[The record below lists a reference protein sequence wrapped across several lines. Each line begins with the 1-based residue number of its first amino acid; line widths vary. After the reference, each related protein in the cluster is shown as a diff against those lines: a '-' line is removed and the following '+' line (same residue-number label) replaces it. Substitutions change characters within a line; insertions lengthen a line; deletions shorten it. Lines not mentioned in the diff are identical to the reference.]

1 MPNEP
6 FPRSAAYDRDWA
18 EEHSVGENVL
28 HFVESLSQVM
38 ELRPGMRILDLG
50 CGHALSSIFL
60 AREFGV
66 RVWAVDFGVDP
77 SANQR
82 RIEEFGCA
90 DLVQPLRADV
100 RALPL
105 PHDFFDAAVAFDSYR
120 YFGTDQ
126 RFLTGLLRHLR
137 PDGRLGIVDACT
149 SREISTAEDLGPGLR
164 RQWLDG
170 GWYLVHS
177 IEWWRR
183 HLTRTGLL
191 DITLAEPLPGSDAI
205 RTRYL
210 DRFRHDP
217 EETEMVTFMEAEEG
231 GFTGSFRLVAH
242 RTARQPLLEDDGET
256 PY

>member
-1 MPNEP
+1 MPREF
-6 FPRSAAYDRDWA
+6 FPRSASYDRDWI
-18 EEHSVGENVL
+18 EQHSVGENVL
-28 HFVESLSQVM
+28 HFTESLSQVM

-77 SANQR
+77 GANQL
-82 RIEEFGCA
+82 RIEEFGCGE
-90 DLVQPLRADV
+90 LVRPLRADV

-105 PHDFFDAAVAFDSYR
+105 PHDFFDAAVAVDSYR

-126 RFLTGLLRHLR
+126 RFLSSLVRHLR
-137 PDGRLGIVDACT
+137 PDGLLGIVDACT
-149 SREISTAEDLGPGLR
+149 SREISTAEDLKPALR
-164 RQWLDG
+164 QEWLDG
-170 GWYLVHS
+170 SWYLAHT
-177 IEWWRR
+177 IDWWRQ

-191 DITLAEPLPGSDAI
+191 EVTLAELLPGSDAI

-210 DRFRHDP
+210 DRFRDDP
-217 EETEMVTFMEAEEG
+217 EESDMVTFMEAEAG
-231 GFTGSFRLVAH
+231 DLTGSFRL
-242 RTARQPLLEDDGET
+242 TARRTGRVAPLEDEGEI